1 MELAVNAV
9 IAFLVLYFIYY
20 YALRFIQ
27 SVFQS
32 SLSCINRFL
41 AKFIYIVG
49 TPAHELAH
57 LLVSILCLAQI
68 ENVKLFPTGNE
79 PGYVK
84 SRLSSRIPFFI
95 GIKEFFISIAP
106 ALINIPLF
114 IFIECKYVLK
124 CSLYDLDIMLLPSTI
139 FSKNGLITL
148 CLFIVLIS
156 GIAPSHADLKGTVKG
171 LAVFSVIIFALTY
184 LTGYIVVDIKSINL
198 ESLISVVLYYFEVI
212 VFTLL
217 INAVIHFRNSFSVM
231 GAIFKESIK
240 HTFSKY

>member
-1 MELAVNAV
+1 MESAINAV

-32 SLSCINRFL
+32 SLSCINGFL
-41 AKFIYIVG
+41 ARLIYGIS

-57 LLVSILCLAQI
+57 LLVSIVCLARI

-84 SRLSSRIPFFI
+84 SIVLSSHLFV

-124 CSLYDLDIMLLPSTI
+124 CSLYDLDRILLPSTI

-148 CLFIVLIS
+148 GLFIVLIS
-156 GIAPSHADLKGTVKG
+156 GIAPSHADLRGTVKG
-171 LAVFSVIIFALTY
+171 LVVFSVIIFVLTY
-184 LTGYIVVDIKSINL
+184 FRGYIVVDIKSVKL
-198 ESLISVVLYYFEVI
+198 ESLISFVLYYFEVI

-217 INAVIHFRNSFSVM
+217 INAIIHFQSCFRII
-231 GAIFKESIK
+231 GAIFKESIR
-240 HTFSKY
+240 HTFSKS